1 MAIQTSI
8 LFGRELIGDELTAM
22 RAERAA
28 RVADGTTDGIPGD
41 GPSITTPIVR
51 TWTTVEAANAWV
63 AFCDG
68 FTPPPISA
76 TVTSS

>member
-1 MAIQTSI
+1 MAIQTSV
-8 LFGRELIGDELTAM
+8 LFGRDLTADELTAM

-28 RVADGTTDGIPGD
+28 RVADGTTDGLPD
-41 GPSITTPIVR
+41 GSPSITTPVVR
-51 TWTTVEAANAWV
+51 TWTTLDAANAWV

>member
-8 LFGRELIGDELTAM
+8 LFGRELFGDELTAM

-28 RVADGTTDGIPGD
+28 RVADGTTDGLPANIT
-41 GPSITTPIVR
+41 SLTTPVVR
-51 TWTTVEAANAWV
+51 TWTTLDAANAWV